1 MVGKVYLI
9 GAGPG
14 DPGLITEKGRRA
26 VERADVIVYDYL
38 ANKRLL
44 AYARPGAEKIYVG
57 KKGGCHTLSQE
68 EINQLLVKKA
78 QEGKIVARLKGG
90 DPFLFG
96 RGGEEAEVLVEAG
109 IPFEIVPGVTSAI
122 AAPAYAGIPVTHR
135 EHTSTFT
142 MVTGHEDPTKE
153 TSAID
158 WAALAKIGT
167 VAFLMGMKNLPSI
180 CQNLIEAGKASQT
193 PVAVIQW
200 GSTPRQRVVTG
211 NLANIVDRVREAGL
225 GPPSIIL
232 VGEVVKLREKL
243 KWFETR
249 PLFGK
254 RILVTRTREQA
265 SQLVEI
271 LEELGA
277 ECFEIPTIKIVP
289 PENFE
294 ELDHAIDELEIFDW
308 IIFTSVN
315 GVKFFFERL
324 LVKQK
329 DARALFKAK
338 IAAIGTAT
346 AELIKN
352 YGILVD
358 LLPRE
363 FRAEG
368 LIEAFSKEDLQG
380 RKILI
385 PRALE
390 AREILPEKLREMG
403 AEVRVVPTYRTIIPV
418 EEAETVRAAL
428 LQGIDLITFTSS
440 STAKNLLQMLG
451 AEARKLLS
459 GVILASIGP
468 ITSET
473 LRKAGFEPTIEA
485 REYTIPGL
493 VKAILDYFKATVIAE
508 GKSHPN
514 CKGKMSPP

>member
-1 MVGKVYLI
+1 MAGKVYLI

-26 VERADVIVYDYL
+26 IERADVIVYDYL

-44 AYARPGAEKIYVG
+44 SYARPEAEKIYVG

-68 EINQLLVKKA
+68 GINQLLVEKA
-78 QEGKIVARLKGG
+78 REGKVVARLKGG

-109 IPFEIVPGVTSAI
+109 IPFEVVPGVTSAI

-135 EHTSTFT
+135 EHTSTFS

-167 VAFLMGMKNLPSI
+167 IAFLMGMKNLPRI
-180 CQNLIEAGKASQT
+180 CENLIAAGKPAET
-193 PVAVIQW
+193 PVAIIQW

-211 NLANIVDRVREAGL
+211 TLADIVDRVKEAGL

-243 KWFETR
+243 NWFEKR

-265 SQLVEI
+265 SQLVET

-277 ECFEIPTIKIVP
+277 ECLEIPTIKIVP
-289 PENFE
+289 PESFE
-294 ELDHAIDELEIFDW
+294 ELDRAIEHLEDFDW
-308 IIFTSVN
+308 IVFTSVN
-315 GVKFFFERL
+315 GVKYFFDRLFEKGR
-324 LVKQK
+324 
-329 DARALFKAK
+329 DARALSRAK
-338 IAAIGTAT
+338 VAAIGTAT
-346 AELIKN
+346 AELIKDH
-352 YGILVD
+352 GVLVD
-358 LLPRE
+358 LLPKE

-368 LIEAFSKEDLQG
+368 LIEALSQEDLRG
-380 RKILI
+380 KRILI

-403 AEVRVVPTYRTIIPV
+403 AEVEVVPTYRTVLPE
-418 EEAETVRAAL
+418 EEAEAARSAL
-428 LQGIDLITFTSS
+428 REGVDVVTFTSS
-440 STAKNLLQMLG
+440 STAKNLLRMLG
-451 AEARKLLS
+451 DDARELLS
-459 GVILASIGP
+459 GVTLASIGP

-473 LRKAGFEPTIEA
+473 LRKAGFEPQIEA

-493 VKAILDYFKATVIAE
+493 VKAILEHFGV
-508 GKSHPN
+508 S
-514 CKGKMSPP
+514 